1 MANMP
6 PLRAP
11 EGSVGDRALPGPGG
25 YHIMVTRHA
34 GRAQPTFMLPLPLT
48 FGNSCPA
55 AMECLSKSADRA
67 AMAHDPAIVPP
78 QRNDLRGLPRR
89 PAVVTVPSGVALT
102 NAFAGVAQWQSS
114 SFPS

>member
-1 MANMP
+1 MP

-34 GRAQPTFMLPLPLT
+34 GRAQRLYVLTLT
-48 FGNSCPA
+48 FGNSSPA

-67 AMAHDPAIVPP
+67 AMAHPAIVPP
-78 QRNDLRGLPRR
+78 QRNDLWGLPRR
-89 PAVVTVPSGVALT
+89 PAVVTVLSGVAST

>member
-1 MANMP
+1 
-6 PLRAP
+6 
-11 EGSVGDRALPGPGG
+11 
-25 YHIMVTRHA
+25 MVTRHA
-34 GRAQPTFMLPLPLT
+34 GRAQPTFLLPLT
-48 FGNSCPA
+48 FGNSSPA

-67 AMAHDPAIVPP
+67 AMAHPAIVPP

-89 PAVVTVPSGVALT
+89 LAVVTIPSGVAST